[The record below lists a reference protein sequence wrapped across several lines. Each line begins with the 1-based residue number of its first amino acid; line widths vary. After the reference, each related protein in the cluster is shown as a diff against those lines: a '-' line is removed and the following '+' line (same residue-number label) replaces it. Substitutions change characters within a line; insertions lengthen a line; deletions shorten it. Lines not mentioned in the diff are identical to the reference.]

1 MTALLSSEALK
12 LRTIRLF
19 WIVVAVTIGLSGT
32 IGFAASKISADQ
44 GDPLSP
50 ASVAAAPA
58 QASWFLCI
66 VLAVVASAG
75 EFQHRT
81 IRTTLLASPRRSR
94 VLVAKSLVS
103 SAYGAM
109 LVALGALT
117 AVTAA
122 WVTNVV
128 LGESFAGGV
137 GASWWHV
144 LGTVAVGAIWSTMAV
159 GIGVLTRSIAI
170 AIAAV
175 LLWRFVGEGVLP
187 VVVGGDEIEQWMPT
201 SLADS
206 VIGIGSTSVTP
217 WAAGLALAA
226 YTVVVCGL
234 AAVLFLRRDPT

>member
-1 MTALLSSEALK
+1 MTALVSSEVLK

-19 WIVVAVTIGLSGT
+19 WIVIAVTIGLSGT
-32 IGFAASKISADQ
+32 IGYAAARISADR
-44 GDPLSP
+44 GDPLTL
-50 ASVAAAPA
+50 ASVAVAPA
-58 QASWFLCI
+58 QASWFLGI

-103 SAYGAM
+103 SASGAL

-117 AVTAA
+117 AVAAA
-122 WVTNVV
+122 WVANAA
-128 LGESFAGGV
+128 LGASSAAGGS
-137 GASWWHV
+137 ASWAHV
-144 LGTVAVGAIWSTMAV
+144 LGTVAVGAVWSTMAV
-159 GIGVLTRSIAI
+159 AIGVLTRSIAI
-170 AIAAV
+170 AIGAV

-187 VVVGGDEIEQWMPT
+187 VVVGGDEIGLWMPT

-206 VIGIGSTSVTP
+206 VIGIGSSSVAS

-226 YTVVVCGL
+226 YAVAVCGL
-234 AAVLFLRRDPT
+234 AALLFLKRDPT

>member
-32 IGFAASKISADQ
+32 IGFAAAKISADQ

-50 ASVAAAPA
+50 PRCPAPA

-94 VLVAKSLVS
+94 VLVAKSLIS
-103 SAYGAM
+103 SASGAM

-117 AVTAA
+117 AVAAA
-122 WVTNVV
+122 WVTNAV
-128 LGESFAGGV
+128 LGESFAGG
-137 GASWWHV
+137 GGGSWWHV

-187 VVVGGDEIEQWMPT
+187 VVVGGDEIDQWTPT

-226 YTVVVCGL
+226 YTVGVCGL
-234 AAVLFLRRDPT
+234 AAVLFLKRDPT

>member
-1 MTALLSSEALK
+1 MTALVSSEVLK

-19 WIVVAVTIGLSGT
+19 WIVIAVTIGLSGT
-32 IGFAASKISADQ
+32 IGYAAAKISADR
-44 GDPLSP
+44 GDPLTL
-50 ASVAAAPA
+50 ASVAVAPA
-58 QASWFLCI
+58 QANWFLGI

-103 SAYGAM
+103 SASGAL

-117 AVTAA
+117 AVAAA
-122 WVTNVV
+122 WVANAA
-128 LGESFAGGV
+128 LGASSAAGGS
-137 GASWWHV
+137 ASWSHV
-144 LGTVAVGAIWSTMAV
+144 LGTVAVGAVWSTMAV
-159 GIGVLTRSIAI
+159 AIGVLTRSIAI

-187 VVVGGDEIEQWMPT
+187 VVGGDEIGLWMPT

-206 VIGIGSTSVTP
+206 VIGIGSSSVAS

-226 YTVVVCGL
+226 YAVAVCGF
-234 AAVLFLRRDPT
+234 AALLFLKRDPT

>member
-19 WIVVAVTIGLSGT
+19 WIVIAVTVGLSGT
-32 IGFAASKISADQ
+32 IGFAAAKISADT
-44 GDPLSP
+44 GDPLTL

-58 QASWFLCI
+58 QASWFLSI

-81 IRTTLLASPRRSR
+81 IRTTLLASPRRSL

-103 SAYGAM
+103 SASGAL

-117 AVTAA
+117 AVAAA
-122 WVTNVV
+122 WVTNAV
-128 LGESFAGGV
+128 LGESPAAGG
-137 GASWWHV
+137 GASWSHV
-144 LGTVAVGAIWSTMAV
+144 LGTVAVGAVWSTMAV
-159 GIGVLTRSIAI
+159 GIGILTRSIAI

-187 VVVGGDEIEQWMPT
+187 VVVGVDEIMHWTPT

-206 VIGIGSTSVTP
+206 ITGIGSTSVTP
-217 WAAGLALAA
+217 WAAGFALAA
-226 YTVVVCGL
+226 YTVAVCGL
-234 AAVLFLRRDPT
+234 AAVLFLKRDPT

>member
-32 IGFAASKISADQ
+32 IGFAASKISAGQ

-58 QASWFLCI
+58 QASWFLGI

-81 IRTTLLASPRRSR
+81 IRTTLLASPRRSW

-103 SAYGAM
+103 SACGAT

-128 LGESFAGGV
+128 LGESFAGG
-137 GASWWHV
+137 GSASWWHV
-144 LGTVAVGAIWSTMAV
+144 LGTVAVGAVWSTMAV

-175 LLWRFVGEGVLP
+175 LLWRFVGEGVVP
-187 VVVGGDEIEQWMPT
+187 VVGGDEIGQWTPT

-206 VIGIGSTSVTP
+206 VIGIGSSPVTP
-217 WAAGLALAA
+217 GAAGLALAA
-226 YTVVVCGL
+226 YTVAVCGL
-234 AAVLFLRRDPT
+234 AAILFLKRDPT

>member
-1 MTALLSSEALK
+1 MTALVSSEVLK

-19 WIVVAVTIGLSGT
+19 WIVIAVTIGLSGT
-32 IGFAASKISADQ
+32 IGYAAAKISADR
-44 GDPLSP
+44 GDPLTLT
-50 ASVAAAPA
+50 SVAVAPA
-58 QASWFLCI
+58 QASWFLGI

-103 SAYGAM
+103 SASGAL

-117 AVTAA
+117 AVAAA
-122 WVTNVV
+122 WVANAA
-128 LGESFAGGV
+128 LGASSAAGGS
-137 GASWWHV
+137 ASWSHV
-144 LGTVAVGAIWSTMAV
+144 LGTVAVGAVWSTMAV
-159 GIGVLTRSIAI
+159 AIGVLTRSIAI

-187 VVVGGDEIEQWMPT
+187 VVGGDEIGLWMPT

-206 VIGIGSTSVTP
+206 VIGIGSSSVAS

-226 YTVVVCGL
+226 YAVAVCGL
-234 AAVLFLRRDPT
+234 AALLFLKRDPT

>member
-1 MTALLSSEALK
+1 MNALLLSEALK
-12 LRTIRLF
+12 LRTTRLF
-19 WIVVAVTIGLSGT
+19 WIVVAVTVGLSGT
-32 IGFAASKISADQ
+32 IGFAGVRISADA
-44 GDPLSP
+44 GDPLSL

-58 QASWFLCI
+58 QANWFLCI

-81 IRTTLLASPRRSR
+81 IRTTLLASPRRSL
-94 VLVAKSLVS
+94 VLVAKSLVA
-103 SAYGAM
+103 SAYGAL
-109 LVALGALT
+109 LVALGAIT
-117 AVTAA
+117 AVAAA
-122 WVTNVV
+122 WVTNGI
-128 LGESFAGGV
+128 LGESLAGG
-137 GASWWHV
+137 GAASWWHV
-144 LGTVAVGAIWSTMAV
+144 LGTVAVGALWSTMAV

-187 VVVGGDEIEQWMPT
+187 VVIGGDEIGQWTPT

-234 AAVLFLRRDPT
+234 ATVLFLRRDPT

>member
-12 LRTIRLF
+12 FRTIRLF

-50 ASVAAAPA
+50 ASVAATPA

-128 LGESFAGGV
+128 LGESFAGG

-144 LGTVAVGAIWSTMAV
+144 LGTVAVGAVWSTMAV

-175 LLWRFVGEGVLP
+175 LLWRFVGEGVVP
-187 VVVGGDEIEQWMPT
+187 VVVGGDEIGQWTPT
-201 SLADS
+201 TLGDS
-206 VIGIGSTSVTP
+206 IIGIGSSPVAP
-217 WAAGLALAA
+217 WAAGLALAT
-226 YTVVVCGL
+226 YSVVVCGL
-234 AAVLFLRRDPT
+234 AAMLFLRRDPT